1 VNPSLLLDLNSK
13 TDGGSEKMAKHKFDG
28 DWRYAEVDFADF
40 PPVKPNK
47 PTMLGKMAL
56 RIPNDATGVL
66 DPSSKH
72 GGANLTGNATTDTIT
87 MHETAADHDTVY
99 EGHLIKPEN
108 PTTWLLWEALPART
122 YPSRPRPLR
131 KRLRLLKTRE
141 SGLSQSHSIRALPL
155 CYQPCSLMTRLEQ
168 DMIRKALTSVVN
180 PESRLFDREKADHSS
195 SKVLDGHNTN

>member
-1 VNPSLLLDLNSK
+1 
-13 TDGGSEKMAKHKFDG
+13 MAKHKFDG

-108 PTTWLLWEALPART
+108 PNHLVIVGSFTRKNLPFAATALKEAAPFA
-122 YPSRPRPLR
+122 
-131 KRLRLLKTRE
+131 
-141 SGLSQSHSIRALPL
+141 
-155 CYQPCSLMTRLEQ
+155 Q
-168 DMIRKALTSVVN
+168 DEGIWVITK
-180 PESRLFDREKADHSS
+180 P
-195 SKVLDGHNTN
+195 